1 MADLIL
7 LNGPPASG
15 KSTLAVAMVARRPL
29 ALNLDVD
36 LVRGLLGGW
45 MDRPVDAGLNAR
57 QLCVA
62 MTAVNLTNGFD
73 VVVPQFLGR
82 DDFIYELEKTALG
95 VGARFVEVALM
106 MDRADAIKAF
116 GERSAGSFNQQ
127 HRDAFEMVERAGG
140 LAALA
145 DMYDDFLRLIDSRL
159 SVRRV
164 GVIHGDV
171 LGTLDLVERAIAPA
185 KTNG

>member
-36 LVRGLLGGW
+36 FVRGLLGGW

-57 QLCVA
+57 QLAAA
-62 MTAVNLTNGFD
+62 MAAVNLTNGFD
-73 VVVPQFLGR
+73 VIVPQFLAR

-95 VGARFVEVALM
+95 VGARFVEVALI
-106 MDRADAIKAF
+106 MDRAEAIKAF
-116 GERSAGSFNQQ
+116 SERSAGSINQQ
-127 HRDAFEMVERAGG
+127 HRDAQEMVERAGG
-140 LAALA
+140 VAALA
-145 DMYDDFLRLIDSRL
+145 DMYDEFVRLIDSRF

-164 GVIHGDV
+164 EVLHGDV
-171 LGTLDLVERAIAPA
+171 LGTLERVEQAIARQI
-185 KTNG
+185 